1 MKAKQHSVQGR
12 EKLSMEERMSLPSI
26 DACLPKFCEFHEIQF
41 RELEIFND
49 ISLKHFEMGP
59 LSCIVVFQ
67 G

>member
-1 MKAKQHSVQGR
+1 MKAKKRSVRGR
-12 EKLSMEERMSLPSI
+12 EKLSMEERMGLRSI

-49 ISLKHFEMGP
+49 VSLKHFEMGP
-59 LSCIVVFQ
+59 LSCVVGFQ